1 MKALTC
7 GSNVQLLS
15 RQIDEFHPDI
25 AVTAHEED
33 AATLSKIH
41 KGVEFF
47 WGREGLI
54 KAAEAECGLLL
65 NALVGMRG
73 MEPTY
78 RGHQEWE
85 KYSSCQQRNPGWRA
99 ARS

>member
-1 MKALTC
+1 MRKTQPPFLKSIKAL
-7 GSNVQLLS
+7 S
-15 RQIDEFHPDI
+15 
-25 AVTAHEED
+25 
-33 AATLSKIH
+33 
-41 KGVEFF
+41 FF

-78 RGHQEWE
+78 RAIKMGE
-85 KYSSCQQRNPGWRA
+85 KYSSGQ
-99 ARS
+99 

>member
-1 MKALTC
+1 MMKTISILGSTGSIGTQSLDIIRENREKYSVKALTC

-47 WGREGLI
+47 CGREGLI
-54 KAAEAECGLLL
+54 KAAEAELSLI
-65 NALVGMRG
+65 
-73 MEPTY
+73 
-78 RGHQEWE
+78 HI
-85 KYSSCQQRNPGWRA
+85 
-99 ARS
+99 